1 MCFFFFCLLQPKN
14 GESAGEDDSMK
25 MIVSEFGSVR
35 RKAEEYEKKG
45 EAHCKGTKK
54 RERGGGRS
62 ATKHKNTAGKT

>member
-1 MCFFFFCLLQPKN
+1 
-14 GESAGEDDSMK
+14 MK
-25 MIVSEFGSVR
+25 MIGSEFGSVR

-62 ATKHKNTAGKT
+62 ATKHKNTAGKR